1 LRDLNGLGSMAQ
13 MNLQLAYQEATVKQ
27 TIKQAIANSSA
38 DYTEVRIERRW
49 LNRVLFQ
56 REQLETLESAT
67 ERGGV
72 VRCLK
77 NGGWGISV
85 FNDPSKLAEHVHEAT
100 TMAEVVGAASST
112 PVILAAVP
120 TIEDEVRVELEHDF
134 RNVSLREKVE
144 LAMAYNTLIMGESD
158 KIVAT
163 QVQYLDRFSE
173 IVYANSEGTY
183 LVQELPDITLLL
195 GAAASDGKGD
205 IQQGME
211 YVGKAGGFEWVQ
223 GMEDQARV
231 AAQRAVS
238 MLDAQPVSGGQH
250 TVVLDPM
257 LAGVF
262 IHEAFGHFCEADFLF
277 KNPRLADIM
286 TLGNEFGSS
295 ELQVID
301 DGFIDGERG
310 NVPYDDEGVK
320 REKTVLVKDGRLH
333 SLLHSRETA
342 AKMGA
347 QPTGNARG
355 VSYEHEPI
363 VRMRNT
369 YIDNGSSSFEEM
381 IKDVEHGIYAIAAY
395 GGQTEFEQFS
405 FSAAYA
411 REIVNGEIGDLVRNV
426 VLSGNLFETMS
437 SIDAIGNDLGIEGGV
452 GGCGKGGQAPLPVT
466 TGSPHIRIRN
476 VTIGGN

>member
-1 LRDLNGLGSMAQ
+1 M
-13 MNLQLAYQEATVKQ
+13 KQ

-38 DYTEVRIERRW
+38 DYTEVRLERRW

-56 REQLETLESAT
+56 REKLETLESAT
-67 ERGGV
+67 ELGGV

-85 FNDPSKLAEHVHEAT
+85 FNDPTKLAEHIHEAT
-100 TMAEVVGAASST
+100 QMAAVVGAKASQ
-112 PVILAAVP
+112 PVFLADVP
-120 TIEDEVRVELEHDF
+120 AIEDEVRVELEHDF
-134 RNVSLREKVE
+134 RNVSLREKVD
-144 LAMAYNTLIMGESD
+144 LTLGYNTLIMSESD
-158 KIVAT
+158 RIVAT
-163 QVQYLDRFSE
+163 QVQYVDRFSE
-173 IVYANSEGTY
+173 ITYANSEGTF

-211 YVGKAGGFEWVQ
+211 YIGKAGGFEWVQ
-223 GMEDQARV
+223 GMEDQART
-231 AAQRAVS
+231 AAQRAVA
-238 MLDAQPVSGGQH
+238 MLDAKPVSGGQH
-250 TVVLDPM
+250 TVVLDPR

-277 KNPRLADIM
+277 KNPRLAEIM
-286 TLGNEFGSS
+286 TLGTEFGPA

-301 DGFIDGERG
+301 DGFLPGGRG
-310 NVPYDDEGVK
+310 NTPYDDEGVR
-320 REKTVLVKDGRLH
+320 REKTTLIKDGHLH

-369 YIDNGSSSFEEM
+369 YIENGPSSFEEM
-381 IKDVEHGIYAIAAY
+381 IQDVDRGIYAVAAY
-395 GGQTEFEQFS
+395 GGQTELEQFS

-411 REIVNGEIGDLVRNV
+411 HEIVNGEIGGLVRNV
-426 VLSGNLFETMS
+426 VLSGNLFETMR
-437 SIDAIGNDLGIEGGV
+437 SIDAIGNDLCIEGGV
-452 GGCGKGGQAPLPVT
+452 GGCGKGGQFPLPVT
-466 TGSPHIRIRN
+466 AGAPHVRIRN

>member
-1 LRDLNGLGSMAQ
+1 VR
-13 MNLQLAYQEATVKQ
+13 Q
-27 TIKQAIANSSA
+27 TIKQAIAGSTA
-38 DYTEVRIERRW
+38 DYTEIRIERRW

-56 REQLETLESAT
+56 REKLETLESAT
-67 ERGGV
+67 ELGGV

-85 FNDPSKLAEHVHEAT
+85 FNDTSKIAEHIREAT
-100 TMAEVVGAASST
+100 QMAAVVGETASQ
-112 PVILAAVP
+112 PVILADVP
-120 TIEDEVRVELEHDF
+120 TVQDEVRVELEHDF
-134 RNVSLREKVE
+134 RNVPLREKVD
-144 LAMAYNTLIMGESD
+144 LTLSYNTLIMKESD
-158 KIVAT
+158 KIVST
-163 QVQYLDRFSE
+163 QVQYVDRFSE
-173 IVYANSEGTY
+173 ITYANSEGTY
-183 LVQELPDITLLL
+183 LVQELPDITMML

-223 GMEDQARV
+223 GMEDQARM
-231 AAQRAVS
+231 AAQRAVA
-238 MLDAQPVSGGQH
+238 MLNAKPVPGGQH
-250 TVVLDPM
+250 TVLLDPR

-277 KNPRLADIM
+277 KNPRLAEIM
-286 TLGNEFGSS
+286 ALGNEFGPP

-301 DGFIDGERG
+301 AGFFAGERG

-320 REKTVLVKDGRLH
+320 RAKTTLVKNGHLH

-347 QPTGNARG
+347 QPTGNARA

-369 YIDNGSSSFEEM
+369 YIENGPISFDDM
-381 IKDVEHGIYAIAAY
+381 IKDVERGIYALDAY

-411 REIVNGEIGDLVRNV
+411 YEIVNGEIGDLVRNV
-426 VLSGNLFETMS
+426 VLSGNLFETMR
-437 SIDAIGNDLGIEGGV
+437 SIDAIGNDRVISGGV
-452 GGCGKGGQAPLPVT
+452 GGCGKGGQFPLPVT
-466 TGSPHIRIRN
+466 VGAPHIRIRN
-476 VTIGGN
+476 VTIGGK

>member
-1 LRDLNGLGSMAQ
+1 MR
-13 MNLQLAYQEATVKQ
+13 Q
-27 TIKQAIANSSA
+27 TIKQAIAGSTA
-38 DYTEVRIERRW
+38 DYTEIRIERRW

-56 REQLETLESAT
+56 REKLETLESAT
-67 ERGGV
+67 ELGGV

-85 FNDPSKLAEHVHEAT
+85 FNDTSKIAEHIREAT
-100 TMAEVVGAASST
+100 QMAAVVGETASQ
-112 PVILAAVP
+112 PVILADVP
-120 TIEDEVRVELEHDF
+120 TVQDEVRVELEHDF
-134 RNVSLREKVE
+134 RNVPLREKVD
-144 LAMAYNTLIMGESD
+144 LTLSYNTLIMKESD
-158 KIVAT
+158 KIVST
-163 QVQYLDRFSE
+163 QVQYVDRFSE
-173 IVYANSEGTY
+173 ITYANSEGTY
-183 LVQELPDITLLL
+183 LVQELPDITMML

-223 GMEDQARV
+223 GMEDQARM
-231 AAQRAVS
+231 AAQRAVA
-238 MLDAQPVSGGQH
+238 MLNAKPVPGGQH
-250 TVVLDPM
+250 TVLLDPR

-277 KNPRLADIM
+277 KNPRLAEIM
-286 TLGNEFGSS
+286 ALGNEFGPP

-301 DGFIDGERG
+301 AGFFAGERG

-320 REKTVLVKDGRLH
+320 RAKTTLVKNGHLH

-347 QPTGNARG
+347 QPTGNARA

-369 YIDNGSSSFEEM
+369 YIENGPISFDDM
-381 IKDVEHGIYAIAAY
+381 IKDVERGIYALDAY

-411 REIVNGEIGDLVRNV
+411 YEIVNGEIGDLVRNV
-426 VLSGNLFETMS
+426 VLSGNLFETMR
-437 SIDAIGNDLGIEGGV
+437 SIDAIGNDRVISGGV
-452 GGCGKGGQAPLPVT
+452 GGCGKGGQFPLPVT
-466 TGSPHIRIRN
+466 VGAPHIRIRN
-476 VTIGGN
+476 VTIGGK